1 MLIRKTIILVLFF
14 TAFHFKNY
22 SQSEPYR
29 RFQIGLSTNANTPV
43 GDYFTNKNI
52 PAAFPGLPIPLTVNV
67 KVKRHEFVFGP
78 DFYRLFVSD
87 KRRLIGL
94 DASYRYHFYRPGKKK
109 NFYLDI
115 SAYYVEFAYGGPN
128 LFASYNFSKM
138 DPNTNCT
145 SIYKIQTPAASTGA
159 GIELPFL
166 NYFTFF
172 AHVGFGF
179 IYVHNELDKTCIN
192 NSNPALPNSFVP
204 TANVVFGFACYFF
217 TKKQLDSNHGLQT
230 VEKQPK

>member
-1 MLIRKTIILVLFF
+1 MLIRKLIILVLFF
-14 TAFHFKNY
+14 TAFSFKIY

-29 RFQIGLSTNANTPV
+29 RFQIGLSTNANTPF

-52 PAAFPGLPIPLTVNV
+52 PAAFPGLPLPLTLNV

-78 DFYRLFVSD
+78 DFYRLFVAA
-87 KRRLIGL
+87 KYQLIGL
-94 DASYRYHFYRPGKKK
+94 DASYRFHFYKPGKKR
-109 NFYLDI
+109 NFYIDI
-115 SAYYVEFAYGGPN
+115 SAYYVEFAYGGASI
-128 LFASYNFSKM
+128 FANYNFSKM

-172 AHVGFGF
+172 SHVGFGF
-179 IYVHNELDKTCIN
+179 IYVHNQLDPTCTGTLH
-192 NSNPALPNSFVP
+192 PPLPNSFVP
-204 TANVVFGFACYFF
+204 TANIVLGLACYFY
-217 TKKQLDSNHGLQT
+217 TKKQG
-230 VEKQPK
+230 EKPATISAP